1 MKFDNKHK
9 MLANCTLLISGPLVS
24 RVKENELI
32 KYFLILNELKNQY
45 GLTIIISTYPNELT
59 QALKNF
65 QFRFILNDDPGLD
78 CYYTGAAILKSRT
91 NIVTRNTTRMLS
103 TTSSGLSQVRTE
115 YVIKT
120 RVEILPS
127 KIEFAQALYQVLE
140 NYLESE
146 VIVFLAEHYTGLTY
160 TENKPLL
167 LWMPDVFHIMRTN
180 DSLKLWVGALNLW
193 QKYKI
198 NLVGRSFNVDL
209 ANEQVLGLSL
219 VHNFIKPISK
229 KNLKKYHRYTCSM
242 KFIRANLIFENYMF
256 RSIYY
261 DELFLGH
268 GRFRY
273 PNKQT
278 PTVTL
283 PLSQTKKQKIFIVF
297 NFFVRG
303 RIFLIKSLFCQLMH
317 FSSFIENRIRNKLEN

>member
-1 MKFDNKHK
+1 MKFDNKNK

-24 RVKENELI
+24 RVKENELV
-32 KYFLILNELKNQY
+32 KYFLILNEIKNQY
-45 GLTIIISTYPNELT
+45 GLTIVISTYPDELT

-65 QFRFILNDDPGLD
+65 QFSFILNDDPGLD
-78 CYYTGAAILKSRT
+78 CYYTGARILGSRT
-91 NIVTRNTTRMLS
+91 NIVTRNTTRMLR

-140 NYLESE
+140 NYSESE

-160 TENKPLL
+160 SENKPLL
-167 LWMPDVFHIMRTN
+167 LWIPDVFHIMRTN

-193 QKYKI
+193 HRYKI
-198 NLVGRSFNVDL
+198 NLVGRSFHVDL
-209 ANEQVLGLSL
+209 ANEQILGLSL

-229 KNLKKYHRYTCSM
+229 KHLQKHHRYTCSM
-242 KFIRANLIFENYMF
+242 KFIRANLMFENYMF

-261 DELFLGH
+261 DTLFLGE

-273 PNKQT
+273 PNKQS

-283 PLSQTKKQKIFIVF
+283 PLSQSKIQKILIVL

-303 RIFLIKSLFCQLMH
+303 RVFLVKSLFSKSTY
-317 FSSFIENRIRNKLEN
+317 FSSFIEHRIRNRLEN